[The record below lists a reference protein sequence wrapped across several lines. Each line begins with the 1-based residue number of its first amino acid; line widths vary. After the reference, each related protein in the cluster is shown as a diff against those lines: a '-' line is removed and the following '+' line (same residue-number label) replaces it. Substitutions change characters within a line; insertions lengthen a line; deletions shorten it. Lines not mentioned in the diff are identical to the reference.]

1 MPRPTIYYIRH
12 GETEWNALGR
22 LQGTQDIPLN
32 ALGRV
37 QAVQAG
43 NILSQLV
50 ARNGHDAMRLPYVAS
65 PLSRARATMELVRE
79 TLQLPVED
87 YALDARLREI
97 GYGKWEGATLPEM
110 QAADPVFYAK
120 RLTEKWTL
128 APEGGET
135 YADVERRVRDWYDQ
149 LTGDIVAV
157 AHGGTARALMVGFS
171 EVEAAGECVARII
184 GAGIIPGG
192 MEMMD
197 KPAIHAAEAFV
208 HAGYPLDVEALL
220 IIELDGPG
228 VEVDELIGRVEAI
241 ANGCGSTTC
250 RISTSEAE
258 RNLFWAG
265 RKAAFPAVG
274 RISPDYLCMD
284 GTIPRGALP
293 KALARIRELS
303 EKYQLGCANVF
314 HAGDGNLHPLILY
327 DANKPGEMER
337 AEAFGADILR
347 CCVELGGVLTGEHG
361 VGIEKRDLMPDMFT
375 EIDLNQQQRVKCA
388 FDSQGLLN
396 PGKVFPT
403 LHRCA
408 ELGRMHVHGGRLAF
422 PDLPRF

>member
-157 AHGGTARALMVGFS
+157 AHGGTARALMVALGF
-171 EVEAAGECVARII
+171 ET
-184 GAGIIPGG
+184 P
-192 MEMMD
+192 
-197 KPAIHAAEAFV
+197 
-208 HAGYPLDVEALL
+208 
-220 IIELDGPG
+220 
-228 VEVDELIGRVEAI
+228 
-241 ANGCGSTTC
+241 N
-250 RISTSEAE
+250 
-258 RNLFWAG
+258 
-265 RKAAFPAVG
+265 
-274 RISPDYLCMD
+274 
-284 GTIPRGALP
+284 
-293 KALARIRELS
+293 
-303 EKYQLGCANVF
+303 
-314 HAGDGNLHPLILY
+314 
-327 DANKPGEMER
+327 R
-337 AEAFGADILR
+337 A
-347 CCVELGGVLTGEHG
+347 
-361 VGIEKRDLMPDMFT
+361 
-375 EIDLNQQQRVKCA
+375 IDLPIQQGAVY
-388 FDSQGLLN
+388 
-396 PGKVFPT
+396 VFG
-403 LHRCA
+403 
-408 ELGRMHVHGGRLAF
+408 EDGF
-422 PDLPRF
+422 EKFS